1 MRDGDGVAA
10 SDGTDTAG
18 EFSPPPEWSGPSADP
33 NDEQFGDAVEPATL
47 DDLDEFGAVIVGEP
61 YDGAV
66 IGRRGAAEA
75 PAAIRESLAAAKTH
89 HVDQGPI
96 SVAGDPAD
104 EDGENVPN
112 ERVHG
117 PTGPGVGLGDLGDVA
132 ALRTDSGANG
142 DEPAVA
148 AVQEQV
154 RAVTADLYGRG
165 VVPVFLGGDNS
176 LTYSNAAPLLERG
189 SLGVL
194 SFDAHLDC
202 REVREGV
209 GPTSGT
215 PYRQLFADGL
225 DELAVVGARNFETS
239 TAYHDFLHERGGRV
253 FAPAEVA
260 DDPIDVMDDAIASL
274 GDVDAIYV
282 SVDVDV
288 LDAAAAPGVS
298 APTPGGLS
306 TRELYRLLE
315 HVATHG
321 RVAGFEVVEC
331 APPLDE
337 SGRTVD
343 AAARAVAHFLA
354 SLAAPKGRHSRRG
367 ALDG

>member
-1 MRDGDGVAA
+1 MGDGPA
-10 SDGTDTAG
+10 GTA
-18 EFSPPPEWSGPSADP
+18 EFSPPSAWTGPSADP
-33 NDEQFGDAVEPATL
+33 NDEQFGDAVEPASL
-47 DDLDEFGAVIVGEP
+47 DDLGEYGAVFVGEP

-66 IGRRGAAEA
+66 IGRRGAAEG
-75 PAAIRESLAAAKTH
+75 PAAIRASLAAAKTH
-89 HVDQGPI
+89 HVDLGPI
-96 SVAGDPAD
+96 SVAGDPVD
-104 EDGENVPN
+104 EDGEVTAT
-112 ERVHG
+112 ERIHG
-117 PTGPGVGLGDLGDVA
+117 PTGPSVGLADLGDIDLPDGTEADDPSVESVQA
-132 ALRTDSGANG
+132 HVREVTD
-142 DEPAVA
+142 E
-148 AVQEQV
+148 
-154 RAVTADLYGRG
+154 LYGRG
-165 VVPVFLGGDNS
+165 VVPMFLGGDNS
-176 LTYSNAAPLLERG
+176 LTYPNAAPLLERG

-239 TAYHDFLHERGGRV
+239 TAYHDYLHERGGRV
-253 FAPAEVA
+253 FTPADVA
-260 DDPIDVMDDAIASL
+260 ADPVDAMDDAIASL

-282 SVDVDV
+282 SVDLDV

-298 APTPGGLS
+298 ALTPGGLS

-337 SGRTVD
+337 GGRTVD

-354 SLAAPKGRHSRRG
+354 SLAAPKGRHGRRG